1 MQLAAHL
8 QAHHDG
14 VMTMVPKGIRI
25 IIAVVVFIGLV
36 AFDSLFV
43 VNETEQVIIT
53 QFGRPVGD
61 PVMEAGLHLKTP
73 VVQKANYFEKRV
85 MKWDGRPNQIPTK
98 DKKYIWVDTTAR
110 WRIKDP
116 LLFLKRVGSVPTA
129 NSRMDGIID
138 SVVRDHVSNNDLVEL
153 VRSEGWEEAKQRA
166 REAGVPDFKLMAE
179 GEEKTYG
186 EEAPENLSKGREK
199 ITREM
204 VVEAGGR
211 LLPEFGIELLDI
223 RIKRINY
230 VESVQLKVFDRMIS
244 ERKRIAAQY
253 RSEGEGERAAILGQ
267 MDREMA
273 KITSEA
279 FRRSQEI
286 RGKADG
292 EATKIYAA
300 AFGRNAEFFGFY
312 RTLDFYKNFSN
323 SKGSFVLTTDAD
335 IFKYLKG
342 SGERLGK

>member
-1 MQLAAHL
+1 
-8 QAHHDG
+8 
-14 VMTMVPKGIRI
+14 MVPKGIRVAI
-25 IIAVVVFIGLV
+25 VAIVILGIAAVD
-36 AFDSLFV
+36 ALFV
-43 VNETEQVIIT
+43 VNETEQVVIT
-53 QFGRPVGD
+53 QFGRPVGEPILD
-61 PVMEAGLHLKTP
+61 AGLHLKLPLAQT
-73 VVQKANYFEKRV
+73 ANYFEKRV

-116 LLFLKRVGSVPTA
+116 LLFLKRVGSVATA
-129 NSRMDGIID
+129 HSRMDGIID
-138 SVVRDHVSNNDLVEL
+138 SLVRDHVSNNDLVEL
-153 VRSEGWEEAKQRA
+153 VRSEGWEEAGQRA
-166 REAGVPDFKLMAE
+166 KEAGIPDFKLLAAG
-179 GEEKTYG
+179 GEEKAYG
-186 EEAPENLSKGREK
+186 EEMPGHLSKGREK

-204 VVEAGGR
+204 VAEAAR

-230 VESVQLKVFDRMIS
+230 VESVQQKVFDRMIS

-267 MDREMA
+267 MEREMA

-292 EATKIYAA
+292 EATRIYAA
-300 AFGRNAEFFGFY
+300 AFGKDSEFFTFY
-312 RTLDFYKNFSN
+312 RTLDFYRNYNN

-335 IFKYLKG
+335 VFRYLKG
-342 SGERLGK
+342 SAGGQGK

>member
-1 MQLAAHL
+1 MA
-8 QAHHDG
+8 
-14 VMTMVPKGIRI
+14 PKRMRI
-25 IIAVVVFIGLV
+25 AIVAVVILVVAAVDSAFI
-36 AFDSLFV
+36 
-43 VNETEQVIIT
+43 VNETEQVVIT
-53 QFGRPVGD
+53 RWGRPVGD
-61 PVMEAGLHLKTP
+61 AILDAGIHFKWPVMET
-73 VVQKANYFEKRV
+73 ANYFEKRV

-116 LLFLKRVGSVPTA
+116 LLFLKRVGSVATA
-129 NSRMDGIID
+129 HSRMDGIID
-138 SVVRDHVSNNDLVEL
+138 SLVRDHVSNNDLVEL
-153 VRSEGWEEAKQRA
+153 VRSEGWEEARQRA
-166 REAGVPDFKLMAE
+166 KEAGVPDFKFLTE
-179 GEEKTYG
+179 SGEEKTYG
-186 EEAPENLSKGREK
+186 EEVPEHLSKGREK

-204 VVEAGGR
+204 VAEAAR

-230 VESVQLKVFDRMIS
+230 VESVQQKVFDRMIS

-300 AFGRNAEFFGFY
+300 AFGRNTEFFAFY
-312 RTLDFYKNFSN
+312 RTLDFYRNYSN
-323 SKGSFVLTTDAD
+323 TKSSFVLTTDAD
-335 IFKYLKG
+335 VFKYLKG
-342 SGERLGK
+342 STGGQGK